1 MFNRRPSG
9 VAGLCITAIAALAV
23 AGTASAQTPAPAP
36 LATIGIKNC
45 HVQRSHR
52 THAVWFYCAV
62 TADGP
67 ENASVDYRSNL
78 ATYKPPTGGT
88 WSNQTGTLRFTGGGR
103 QIGGLKFAVRNRSL
117 TPAQVRAKLRVT
129 LSNAQGATITNAV
142 ATAAR

>member
-23 AGTASAQTPAPAP
+23 AGTASAQTPAPS
-36 LATIGIKNC
+36 ATVAIKDC
-45 HVQRSHR
+45 HVQRSNHTR
-52 THAVWFYCAV
+52 AVWFYCAV

-117 TPAQVRAKLRVT
+117 TPAQVRAKLGVT